1 MAAKATETPITDDV
15 RDALDAAIVEINSMF
30 VNAYDFTSSGH
41 SRSPTGERFRDLLEG
56 PYDESSMAIEQLV
69 VWFTYCAK
77 HADPGSSLYW
87 QVKPEINHFSGKHGG
102 YRIYCRYLISDKPK
116 RD

>member
-1 MAAKATETPITDDV
+1 MAATATEIPITDDV
-15 RDALDAAIVEINSMF
+15 RDALDAAIIEINSKF
-30 VNAYDFTSSGH
+30 INAYDWIDKAS
-41 SRSPTGERFRDLLEG
+41 SPTGERFRDLLEG
-56 PYDESSMAIEQLV
+56 PYNESDMAIEQLV

-77 HADPGSSLYW
+77 HAESGSSIYW
-87 QVKPEINHFSGKHGG
+87 QVKPEINHFRGKRGG